1 MPATTENGKDTPSPT
16 TITAED
22 RADCDALNG
31 ALDRMRAV
39 LPPNPYILT
48 IPQDVEP
55 RYHHSYQFQA
65 VQWLHQTPFEWKE
78 GEMVQYQT
86 FFYHEQGKDMY
97 VLHNSLPREERN
109 AGAKTRPGTG
119 ANTPNAAPKKKISLD
134 AYKKAKTGNNTPAQ
148 DGTPAKA
155 SDAAAKQPAVKGP
168 VERVKAETSEV
179 LAAIA
184 DEPETPSTQPKKRE
198 EETELKRKREVDE
211 EAHEQK
217 QKGEAT

>member
-22 RADCDALNG
+22 KDDCDALNG

-65 VQWLHQTPFEWKE
+65 VQWLHQAPFEWKE

-134 AYKKAKTGNNTPAQ
+134 AYKKAKTGNNSPA
-148 DGTPAKA
+148 
-155 SDAAAKQPAVKGP
+155 
-168 VERVKAETSEV
+168 
-179 LAAIA
+179 
-184 DEPETPSTQPKKRE
+184 
-198 EETELKRKREVDE
+198 
-211 EAHEQK
+211 
-217 QKGEAT
+217 